1 MTATAFRTE
10 IFNLNVMQNIAVT
23 ASTARHSRAPKGDVG
38 EMGAVGALPAASE
51 ELCSPPAA
59 MSGTRRPL
67 SLLLLCGSTS

>member
-1 MTATAFRTE
+1 ME

-23 ASTARHSRAPKGDVG
+23 ASTAQHGVEKHSRAPKGDVG